1 MPKTETKERLIEYL
15 FTVRALIPGK
25 PRNLRSSWEVK
36 EVRALGMK
44 GVALEL
50 KRELNDVIYIHKD
63 RII

>member
-1 MPKTETKERLIEYL
+1 MNREKLIEYL

-25 PRNLRSSWEVK
+25 PRTDPKSWEIK

-50 KRELNDVIYIHKD
+50 KREIDDVVYIHKD
-63 RII
+63 RLV